1 MIKLLFFINTTLSS
15 GGAEKVLRTLVN
27 NMDQSRFDITVI
39 TSWPEDGGKYL
50 APGIHYRSLY
60 PARNQFWR
68 LVSRLE
74 AGLGLTY
81 RMRMAGEYDIEIGM
95 VSPHAPIVYFATD
108 AVRDGGYY
116 VLGKICI
123 I

>member
-1 MIKLLFFINTTLSS
+1 MIKLLFFINTTLSI

-60 PARNQFWR
+60 PARDQFWR

-81 RMRMAGEYDIEIGM
+81 RMRMAGEYDIEI
-95 VSPHAPIVYFATD
+95 A
-108 AVRDGGYY
+108 
-116 VLGKICI
+116 
-123 I
+123 

>member
-50 APGIHYRSLY
+50 AR
-60 PARNQFWR
+60 R
-68 LVSRLE
+68 
-74 AGLGLTY
+74 
-81 RMRMAGEYDIEIGM
+81 
-95 VSPHAPIVYFATD
+95 
-108 AVRDGGYY
+108 
-116 VLGKICI
+116 
-123 I
+123 